1 MNGTQV
7 RNLFY
12 VKALKSGDQAMTTPG
27 DLKVIKGTNVK
38 LSGKEYIQL
47 QYVNPDGQVIVSDF
61 IVKDQAKVEAVAG
74 KGTPLKKAVLSLDGS
89 LVAGEDYIVDIL
101 VHNYQTLAD
110 NSVLAKF
117 GAVHATS
124 GMATSEFMV
133 KLAKSFAGNFRRDAE
148 LNAFFKFYVCTAANK
163 DVKANWKPIEFNTVY
178 AGGSGEAHE
187 GVDTLIIEEQ
197 EQPTWYRGT
206 FPKQTVHFDVAP
218 HTVISNGD
226 EVQPFVTAGDS
237 GLVEIVPDKTATT
250 PSAVIATVPN
260 GYDMA
265 DLEYE
270 CHGEIGDQLREA
282 GYPRNIRTKYA
293 ISDADVTKTFDS
305 VELYFYYIGRNM
317 SALKSEK
324 QLTLVMEQGA
334 QGAHT
339 LAAAIANAI
348 TSAGVTVDTSDIQ

>member
-12 VKALKSGDQAMTTPG
+12 VKNLVTGTDAVANPG

-38 LSGKEYIQL
+38 LSGKEYVQL

-61 IVKDQAKVEAVAG
+61 IVKDQATAKAVAG
-74 KGTPLKKAVLSLDGS
+74 KGTPLKKAVLKLKEDPI
-89 LVAGEDYIVDIL
+89 AGEDYIVDIL
-101 VHNYQTLAD
+101 VHNYQTIAE
-110 NSVLAKF
+110 NSVLAKY
-117 GAVHATS
+117 GAAHATT
-124 GMATSEFMV
+124 GMSKF
-133 KLAKSFAGNFRRDAE
+133 KLLFQLAKSFAMNFRRDAH
-148 LNAFFKFYVCTAANK
+148 LNDFFTFKLATAADGTGTEK
-163 DVKANWKPIEFNTVY
+163 EVTIHSKESEFGDSY
-178 AGGSGEAHE
+178 IY
-187 GVDTLIIEEQ
+187 LIIEEK
-197 EQPTWYRGT
+197 EQMTWYRGT

-226 EVQPFVTAGDS
+226 EVQPFVTEGES
-237 GLVEIVPDKTATT
+237 GLVKIEETSTV
-250 PSAVIATVPN
+250 VPN

-282 GYPRNIRTKYA
+282 GYPNNIRTKYA
-293 ISDADVTKTFDS
+293 VSDADVTKMFDS

-324 QLTLVMEQGA
+324 QLTLVMEQGD

-339 LAAAIANAI
+339 LAAAVASAI

>member
-12 VKALKSGDQAMTTPG
+12 VKNLVTGTDAVANPG

-61 IVKDQAKVEAVAG
+61 IVKDQATAKAVAG
-74 KGTPLKKAVLSLDGS
+74 KGTPLKKAVLSLVEDPI
-89 LVAGEDYIVDIL
+89 AGEDYIVDIL
-101 VHNYQTLAD
+101 VHNYQTIAE
-110 NSVLAKF
+110 NSVLAKY
-117 GAVHATS
+117 GAAHAIT
-124 GMATSEFMV
+124 GMSKF
-133 KLAKSFAGNFRRDAE
+133 KLLFQLAKSFAMNFRRDAH
-148 LNAFFKFYVCTAANK
+148 LNDFFTFKLATAADGTGTEK
-163 DVKANWKPIEFNTVY
+163 EIAFNTKETDFTGTFTDY
-178 AGGSGEAHE
+178 IY
-187 GVDTLIIEEQ
+187 LIIEEK
-197 EQPTWYRGT
+197 EQMTWYRGT

-226 EVQPFVTAGDS
+226 EVQPFVTEGES
-237 GLVEIVPDKTATT
+237 GLVKIEETST
-250 PSAVIATVPN
+250 VIPN

-282 GYPRNIRTKYA
+282 GYPNNIRTKYA

-339 LAAAIANAI
+339 LAAAVASAI

>member
-61 IVKDQAKVEAVAG
+61 IVKDQARIESVAG
-74 KGTPLKKAVLSLDGS
+74 KGTPLKKAVLELKEDPI
-89 LVAGEDYIVDIL
+89 AGEDYIVDIL
-101 VHNYQTLAD
+101 VHNYQTIAE
-110 NSVLAKF
+110 NSVLAKY
-117 GAVHATS
+117 GAAHAIT
-124 GMATSEFMV
+124 GMSKF
-133 KLAKSFAGNFRRDAE
+133 KLLFQLAKSFAMNFRRDAH
-148 LNAFFKFYVCTAANK
+148 LNDFFTFKLATAADGTGAKEVTINSK
-163 DVKANWKPIEFNTVY
+163 ESEFGNSY
-178 AGGSGEAHE
+178 IY
-187 GVDTLIIEEQ
+187 LIVEEK
-197 EQPTWYRGT
+197 EQKTWYRGT

-226 EVQPFVTAGDS
+226 EVQPFVTEGES
-237 GLVEIVPDKTATT
+237 GLVKIEATST
-250 PSAVIATVPN
+250 VIPN

-293 ISDADVTKTFDS
+293 ISDADAEKMFDS
-305 VELYFYYIGRNM
+305 VELYFYYIGRNT
-317 SALKSEK
+317 SVQKAEK
-324 QLTLVMEQGA
+324 QLTLAIEQGA

-339 LAAAIANAI
+339 LAAAVASAI

>member
-74 KGTPLKKAVLSLDGS
+74 KGTPLKKAVLSLVEDPI
-89 LVAGEDYIVDIL
+89 AGEDYIVDIL
-101 VHNYQTLAD
+101 VHNYQTIAE
-110 NSVLAKF
+110 NSVLAKY
-117 GAVHATS
+117 GAAHATT
-124 GMATSEFMV
+124 GMSKTELLF
-133 KLAKSFAGNFRRDAE
+133 KLAKSFAMNFRRDAH
-148 LNAFFKFYVCTAANK
+148 LNDFFTFKLATAADGTGTEK
-163 DVKANWKPIEFNTVY
+163 EVTIHSKESEFGDSY
-178 AGGSGEAHE
+178 IY
-187 GVDTLIIEEQ
+187 LIIEEKKQ
-197 EQPTWYRGT
+197 TTWYRGT
-206 FPKQTVHFDVAP
+206 FPMQTVHFDVAP

-226 EVQPFVTAGDS
+226 EVQPFATEGES
-237 GLVEIVPDKTATT
+237 GLVKIEETAT
-250 PSAVIATVPN
+250 VIPN

-293 ISDADVTKTFDS
+293 ISDADVTKMFDA
-305 VELYFYYIGRNM
+305 VEIYFYYIGRNT
-317 SALKSEK
+317 SVQKAEK
-324 QLTLVMEQGA
+324 QLTLAMEQGA

-339 LAAAIANAI
+339 LAAAVASAI